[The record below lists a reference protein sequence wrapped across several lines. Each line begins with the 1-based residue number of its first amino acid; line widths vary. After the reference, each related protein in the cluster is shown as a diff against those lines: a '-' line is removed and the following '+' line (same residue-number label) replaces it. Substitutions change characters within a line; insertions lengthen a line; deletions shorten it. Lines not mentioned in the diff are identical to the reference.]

1 MTYEDAKAYIEEV
14 AKIGITLGLDNIK
27 NLLHELGNPQDD
39 LKFIHIA
46 GTNGKGSV
54 LAYISTILETAGYKT
69 GRYISPTVESYRE
82 RIQINRTNISK
93 EDFTLQLSKIKI
105 AINRMSKLGLPHPSV
120 FEIETALGLLHFKEQ
135 GCDIVILE
143 TGMGG
148 AMDAT
153 NIIQNTLVCVFTSI
167 SRDHMEFLGNTIADL
182 TREMA
187 GIIKKGSSVVYGR
200 LSQESEVIITAFAQR
215 YKSQVYF
222 ADFREIVI
230 RESKARFIQR
240 FSYQG
245 LDNITTQLLGKHQ
258 IENATLAI
266 EAIRC
271 LQDQGFR
278 ITDDQIKIGLNETKW
293 FGRVTVVKESDPVI
307 IIDGAHNQDSVRV
320 LGKTLAELFPAK
332 KIVGV
337 MGVFKD
343 KEIKEMLIEI
353 KSVISKIHTIS
364 LPDKNRT
371 LSAKVLA
378 EFGLEVGL
386 EAEAH
391 HTFISALETAVR
403 QARPNGVVV
412 VFGSL
417 SYLGDAAKYVYNMY

>member
-82 RIQINRTNISK
+82 RIQVNRTNISK
-93 EDFTLQLSKIKI
+93 EDFTLQLSKIRY
-105 AINRMSKLGLPHPSV
+105 AIDRLLKLGLPHPSV
-120 FEIETALGLLHFKEQ
+120 FEIETALGFLHFKEQ

-182 TREMA
+182 TREKV
-187 GIIKKGSSVVYGR
+187 GIIKKGSHVIYG
-200 LSQESEVIITAFAQR
+200 LLGQESEAIILAVAKR
-215 YKSQVYF
+215 YNSPTYF
-222 ADFREIVI
+222 ADFRNIVV
-230 RESKARFIQR
+230 KASETKFIQR
-240 FSYQG
+240 FSYKG
-245 LDNITTQLLGKHQ
+245 LNDITIHLLGRHQ

-266 EAIRC
+266 EAIHS
-271 LQDQGFR
+271 LQAQGFR
-278 ITDDQIKIGLNETKW
+278 ITDDQIKIGLIETKW
-293 FGRVTVVKESDPVI
+293 FARMTVVKESDPVI

-320 LGKTLAELFPAK
+320 LAKTVAELFPNAL
-332 KIVGV
+332 IVGV

-343 KEIKEMLIEI
+343 KEIQEMLAEVKPI
-353 KSVISKIHTIS
+353 ISKIHTIS
-364 LPDKNRT
+364 LPDKKRM
-371 LSAKVLA
+371 LSAEMLAGFVL
-378 EFGLEVGL
+378 ESGLK
-386 EAEAH
+386 AEAH
-391 HTFISALETAVR
+391 DTIIGAIKTAISEATSD
-403 QARPNGVVV
+403 GVVV

-417 SYLGDAAKYVYNMY
+417 SYLGDAAKCVYNMY